1 MLGGGGGRSLAAP
14 SALALPPQPCL
25 QELLQGCLAW
35 PPGGTGGVVPV
46 SPTPLLGRKAGPGSH
61 LRGPAGSGG
70 AVADS
75 AQGREWVGKGRLF
88 AQGLL
93 PGLGGGGCL
102 GSGG

>member
-1 MLGGGGGRSLAAP
+1 MPGLA
-14 SALALPPQPCL
+14 S
-25 QELLQGCLAW
+25 W
-35 PPGGTGGVVPV
+35 WYWGVVPV